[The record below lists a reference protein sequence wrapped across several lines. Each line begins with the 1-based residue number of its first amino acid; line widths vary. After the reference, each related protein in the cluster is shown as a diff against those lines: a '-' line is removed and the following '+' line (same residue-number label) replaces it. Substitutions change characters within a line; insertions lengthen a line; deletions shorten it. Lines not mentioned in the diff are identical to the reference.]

1 MASGELWFV
10 LGIRLKELTC
20 CVDLLPIGSRF
31 IHPCAL
37 NHPQTQLI
45 TQHVALIFGADATVW
60 LFGSQLDDEQVAGDV
75 DLFIDTPQR
84 NGLRQIV
91 QAKAALTSAL
101 GRPVDIVLRAPGRDP
116 GPIGQIAEQTGT
128 RLQ

>member
-1 MASGELWFV
+1 M
-10 LGIRLKELTC
+10 R
-20 CVDLLPIGSRF
+20 
-31 IHPCAL
+31 L
-37 NHPQTQLI
+37 NHHQTQLI
-45 TQHVALIFGADATVW
+45 TQYVALIFGADAAVW
-60 LFGSQLDDEQVAGDV
+60 LFGSQLDDEQVGGDV
-75 DLFIDTPQR
+75 DLFIDTPQC

-116 GPIGQIAEQTGT
+116 GPIGQIAEHTGT